1 MRPMSPRALA
11 YDAAVSE
18 AQRLMAA
25 SNPAAAITL
34 LERAHVLGQREI
46 GRHLRVHL
54 LMLRAAWVLRDSRE
68 LRGQLLRLALT
79 PIGHLSGRLP
89 LGNTGASN
97 VSPFEPIALPPD
109 LERLLRDEER

>member
-1 MRPMSPRALA
+1 MRPMSPRAVA

-46 GRHLRVHL
+46 GPHLRVHL
-54 LMLRAAWVLRDSRE
+54 LMLHAAWALRDGRE

-79 PIGHLSGRLP
+79 PFGHLSGRLP
-89 LGNTGASN
+89 PGNTGASK
-97 VSPFEPIALPPD
+97 VSPFEPMPLPSD